1 MVLKNLFLLFAGAAC
16 GVTVAAGIFT
26 FITSLGIVTRLAQIT
41 RTAERLIC
49 YETWISIG
57 AVVGNLWWFFMSSG
71 ENHMFKGIFHGQ
83 TAVFEKISVILF
95 GLFAGVFTGCLIGAV
110 AEILNAFPIMFRRIG
125 LKEGTAIVVLM
136 LAAGKFTGVILQ
148 FF

>member
-1 MVLKNLFLLFAGAAC
+1 MAVKNLFLLFAGTAC
-16 GVTVAAGIFT
+16 GVTVSAGIFT

-41 RTAERLIC
+41 KTADSLMW

-57 AVVGNLWWFFMSSG
+57 AVSGNLWWLFMSAA
-71 ENHMFKGIFHGQ
+71 ENTCLWQRGFEAA
-83 TAVFEKISVILF
+83 AVFEISMIVLF
-95 GLFAGVFTGCLIGAV
+95 GFLSGVFTGCLIGAV
-110 AEILNAFPIMFRRIG
+110 AEILNAFPIMLRRIG

-136 LAAGKFTGVILQ
+136 LAAGKFAGVILQ